1 MHGIGPGLA
10 ADVLNTL
17 LARGLLVFDVGI
29 VGPGA
34 LAAVFYLR
42 GGEGTQPRCYS
53 LWPRQD
59 HDYKVRDAIAH
70 LAALNYSQ
78 TWNVNHALRSW
89 RSTDSLLAT
98 SPR

>member
-1 MHGIGPGLA
+1 MRGIGHGLA

-17 LARGLLVFDVGI
+17 LSHGLLMFDIGI

-53 LWPRQD
+53 LCPPETVTTRCVMQL
-59 HDYKVRDAIAH
+59 RI
-70 LAALNYSQ
+70 S
-78 TWNVNHALRSW
+78 LRSITLK
-89 RSTDSLLAT
+89 RGM
-98 SPR
+98 